1 MCEIQVKGPFNRYV
15 TNAMGGGGG
24 ERGLYGS
31 ADISVTKVYSP
42 TLLALCGGWGVKFPD
57 KKY

>member
-24 ERGLYGS
+24 CGGYTDQR
-31 ADISVTKVYSP
+31 I
-42 TLLALCGGWGVKFPD
+42 LALRRCTVQR
-57 KKY
+57 Y